1 MNPGSIYTPTAVA
14 FWQRADAEANAAAET
29 KRIGIKHEVI
39 ESTIHGTGRVI
50 YNVRASVRAEVA
62 A

>member
-1 MNPGSIYTPTAVA
+1 MTPSPYTPRDVG
-14 FWQRADAEANAAAET
+14 FWQRADARANAAAET
-29 KRIGIKHEVI
+29 KRTGIKHEVI

-50 YNVRASVRAEVA
+50 YNVRARGA